1 MPRPQYGLICS
12 GSQEQNP
19 AVSIFKALQVIISCS
34 QGWESPHALHCL
46 AVLSL
51 YLVTSERLWQVEW
64 LIERNSPRTLWW
76 KQKPCHTGQWWL
88 GAIISKTSTTEQKT
102 PSEQNKMKPNNTTPK
117 VNMKR
122 ARNSNRRA
130 VQWLSY
136 KRANYTDIC
145 LSFSKSEVTVSQEQ
159 L

>member
-1 MPRPQYGLICS
+1 MP
-12 GSQEQNP
+12 
-19 AVSIFKALQVIISCS
+19 
-34 QGWESPHALHCL
+34 LHCL

-51 YLVTSERLWQVEW
+51 YLVTSVLLWQVEW
-64 LIERNSPRTLWW
+64 LIERNNPRTLRR

-88 GAIISKTSTTEQKT
+88 GEIISKTSTTEQKT
-102 PSEQNKMKPNNTTPK
+102 PSKQNKMKPNITTPK

-136 KRANYTDIC
+136 KRANYTDVC
-145 LSFSKSEVTVSQEQ
+145 SSFSKSEVTVSQNNCNVLLIVAGTVKTLKSHLGASLRFQDVER